1 VAGKRGKSQARRNP
15 GNGGLPGWAW
25 GVLGIVIGIAL
36 VIAAPKY
43 LKSDGDGFFRPRP
56 NPDAQPAPVVSADD
70 ELGLPDAAAGRA
82 VTGDSTG
89 AAPRKQTDFDFYTL
103 LPGRE
108 VPLSDAELAET
119 ARAEARRE
127 AQAAERAPPDGTPAS
142 DAEPLP
148 APVPADEVPR
158 TPAKPPKAAPATDT
172 EARYLLQAGAFEASG
187 QAEELKARI
196 ALLGLGARVESARI
210 GGRTVFRVRM
220 GPYGSASELA
230 EAKRKLEGGGLD
242 AIAIKVE

>member
-1 VAGKRGKSQARRNP
+1 MAKRGKSQARRNS

-25 GVLGIVIGIAL
+25 GVFGIVVGIAL

-70 ELGLPDAAAGRA
+70 ELGVPDTTVDGA
-82 VTGDSTG
+82 VTRGTGDP
-89 AAPRKQTDFDFYTL
+89 APRRQTDFDFYTL

-119 ARAEARRE
+119 ARVEAARETAAGGAPAESAGESLPTPVGSGE
-127 AQAAERAPPDGTPAS
+127 AARAPSSPQAS
-142 DAEPLP
+142 AGV
-148 APVPADEVPR
+148 ARA
-158 TPAKPPKAAPATDT
+158 DT

-196 ALLGLGARVESARI
+196 ALLGLGARVESAHL

-230 EAKRKLEGGGLD
+230 DAKRKLESGGLNPV
-242 AIAIKVE
+242 AIKVE